1 MSPSY
6 SRAAIRL
13 FVAYFL
19 AQSLVNA
26 AAVYPHPHVH
36 QVLSPRQVVSIP
48 VVEAPSTEDDDVNV
62 FDALINTLKGYN
74 GWQVFQSFFE
84 KLFNGGDNNNDDD
97 DDVPVIPTSSVNVVS
112 VVASIFSEV
121 IASAEPTGE
130 VFSILP
136 VGPLTTAVD
145 LFPTDDI
152 TFITPTATISPV
164 AISVNVTAP
173 TATISPVAI
182 SLNVS
187 TPTNPLILTAPLLVP
202 TEVPVL
208 NVTGELNSTVSLTS
222 TLELTLTIPPLPLAT
237 GTGSVGTGLPLSDA
251 GSVFF
256 PNVTTVTP
264 TIVLGTGTGAAT
276 IAPTVVVSPLF
287 PNGTDVIEPVYSA
300 PTAVSVGTALPS
312 SIADALGLNATLTNT
327 TTVPVVVFGTG
338 ALSTASATV
347 SAIVDAGALFP
358 NVTAGATPAVTQV
371 VALGTGTAV
380 IASAGTIIGSIISD
394 AAAPLF
400 PNATAVVPTIISGT
414 GVALVTAVPLVTAPI
429 EVGTVGTILATPI
442 VDTAAALF
450 PNATTTTTTIVVTP
464 TGFVGTAV
472 TAVVEP
478 SSSLITIVAPAPTA
492 DGNTTIVIVPT
503 PDLSIVSPVSASIE
517 PLLPIVDTFPTPTA
531 APIVEPLLPAV
542 SVVDNATVLAV
553 APTPSVA
560 LSVGVAAA
568 VPTAVVA
575 PLAPVVPI
583 APLLPAADEPA
594 VEFPGTLP
602 PVSAL

>member
-74 GWQVFQSFFE
+74 GWEVFQSFFE
-84 KLFNGGDNNNDDD
+84 KLFNGGDNDDED
-97 DDVPVIPTSSVNVVS
+97 DEPLIPTSSVNVVS

-136 VGPLTTAVD
+136 VGPLTTAIE
-145 LFPTDDI
+145 LFPSDDI

-164 AISVNVTAP
+164 AVSVNA
-173 TATISPVAI
+173 
-182 SLNVS
+182 S
-187 TPTNPLILTAPLLVP
+187 TPTNPLILTAPLVLP

-276 IAPTVVVSPLF
+276 IAPTIVVGPLF
-287 PNGTDVIEPVYSA
+287 PNGTEIVEPVYSA

-312 SIADALGLNATLTNT
+312 SIADALGLNATFTNT

-358 NVTAGATPAVTQV
+358 NVTAGATPAVTEV

-442 VDTAAALF
+442 VDTAVALF
-450 PNATTTTTTIVVTP
+450 PNATTTTTTVVVTP

-492 DGNTTIVIVPT
+492 DGNTTIVIVPS

-517 PLLPIVDTFPTPTA
+517 TLLPVVAPTAVTDLAPIVDIFPTPTV
-531 APIVEPLLPAV
+531 APIVEPLLPAA

-560 LSVGVAAA
+560 VPVDVAAA

-575 PLAPVVPI
+575 PVAPVVPI
-583 APLLPAADEPA
+583 APLLPAVDEPA

>member
-84 KLFNGGDNNNDDD
+84 KLFNGGDNDDENEE
-97 DDVPVIPTSSVNVVS
+97 PLIPTSSVNVVS

-136 VGPLTTAVD
+136 VGPLTTAIE

-164 AISVNVTAP
+164 AVSVNA
-173 TATISPVAI
+173 
-182 SLNVS
+182 S
-187 TPTNPLILTAPLLVP
+187 TPTNPLILTAPLVLP

-276 IAPTVVVSPLF
+276 IAPTIVVSPLF
-287 PNGTDVIEPVYSA
+287 PNGTEIVEPVYSA

-312 SIADALGLNATLTNT
+312 SIADALGLNATFANT

-358 NVTAGATPAVTQV
+358 NVTAGATPAVTEV

-442 VDTAAALF
+442 VDTAVALF
-450 PNATTTTTTIVVTP
+450 PNATTTTTTVVITP

-492 DGNTTIVIVPT
+492 DGNTTIVIVPS
-503 PDLSIVSPVSASIE
+503 PDLSIVSPVSATIE
-517 PLLPIVDTFPTPTA
+517 TLLPVVAPTTV
-531 APIVEPLLPAV
+531 VEPLLPAV

-560 LSVGVAAA
+560 VS
-568 VPTAVVA
+568 TAVVA
-575 PLAPVVPI
+575 PVAPVVPVVPI
-583 APLLPAADEPA
+583 APLLPAVDEPA

>member
-48 VVEAPSTEDDDVNV
+48 VVEAPSTEDDDDVNV

-84 KLFNGGDNNNDDD
+84 KLFNGGDNDDENEE
-97 DDVPVIPTSSVNVVS
+97 PLIPTSSVNVVS

-136 VGPLTTAVD
+136 VGPLTTAIE
-145 LFPTDDI
+145 LLPTDDI

-187 TPTNPLILTAPLLVP
+187 TPTNPLILTAPLVLP

-276 IAPTVVVSPLF
+276 IAPTIVVSPLF
-287 PNGTDVIEPVYSA
+287 PNGTEIVEPVYSA

-312 SIADALGLNATLTNT
+312 SIADALGLNATFANT

-358 NVTAGATPAVTQV
+358 NVTAGATPAVTEV

-442 VDTAAALF
+442 VDTAVALF
-450 PNATTTTTTIVVTP
+450 PNATTTTTTVVITP

-492 DGNTTIVIVPT
+492 DGNTTIVIVPS
-503 PDLSIVSPVSASIE
+503 PDLSIVSPVSATIE
-517 PLLPIVDTFPTPTA
+517 TLLPVVAPTTV
-531 APIVEPLLPAV
+531 VEPLLPAV

-560 LSVGVAAA
+560 VSVDVAAP

-575 PLAPVVPI
+575 PVAPVVPVVPI
-583 APLLPAADEPA
+583 APLLPAVDEPA

>member
-36 QVLSPRQVVSIP
+36 QVLSPRQVVP
-48 VVEAPSTEDDDVNV
+48 VAVVEAPSTEDDDVNV

-84 KLFNGGDNNNDDD
+84 KLFNGGDNDDD
-97 DDVPVIPTSSVNVVS
+97 NDEPIIPTSSVNVVS

-136 VGPLTTAVD
+136 VGPLTTAIE

-152 TFITPTATISPV
+152 TFITPTATISPA
-164 AISVNVTAP
+164 AISVNAS
-173 TATISPVAI
+173 A
-182 SLNVS
+182 
-187 TPTNPLILTAPLLVP
+187 PTNPLILTAPLVLP

-276 IAPTVVVSPLF
+276 IAPTIVVSPLF
-287 PNGTDVIEPVYSA
+287 PNGTDIIEPVYSA

-312 SIADALGLNATLTNT
+312 SIADALGLNATWANT
-327 TTVPVVVFGTG
+327 TTVPIVVFGTG

-347 SAIVDAGALFP
+347 SAIVDASALFP
-358 NVTAGATPAVTQV
+358 NVTAGATPAVTEV

-442 VDTAAALF
+442 VDTAVALF
-450 PNATTTTTTIVVTP
+450 PNATTTTTTVVITP
-464 TGFVGTAV
+464 TGFIGTAP
-472 TAVVEP
+472 TAIVEP
-478 SSSLITIVAPAPTA
+478 ASELITIVAPAPTA
-492 DGNTTIVIVPT
+492 SGNTTIVIVPT
-503 PDLSIVSPVSASIE
+503 PELSIVSPVAASIE
-517 PLLPIVDTFPTPTA
+517 TILPTAVTDLSPIVDIFPTPTV

-553 APTPSVA
+553 VPTPSVA
-560 LSVGVAAA
+560 VSVGVAAA

-575 PLAPVVPI
+575 PVAPVVPI
-583 APLLPAADEPA
+583 APLLPAVDEPA

>member
-36 QVLSPRQVVSIP
+36 QVLSPRQVISIP
-48 VVEAPSTEDDDVNV
+48 VVEAPSTEEDDDVNV

-84 KLFNGGDNNNDDD
+84 KLFNGGDNDDENEE
-97 DDVPVIPTSSVNVVS
+97 PLIPTSSVNVVS

-136 VGPLTTAVD
+136 VGPLTTAIE
-145 LFPTDDI
+145 LFPSDDI

-164 AISVNVTAP
+164 AVSVNA
-173 TATISPVAI
+173 
-182 SLNVS
+182 S
-187 TPTNPLILTAPLLVP
+187 TPTNPLILTAPLVLP

-276 IAPTVVVSPLF
+276 IAPTIVVSPLF
-287 PNGTDVIEPVYSA
+287 PNGTEIVEPVYSA

-312 SIADALGLNATLTNT
+312 SIADALGLNATFANT

-358 NVTAGATPAVTQV
+358 NVTAGATPAVTEV

-442 VDTAAALF
+442 VDTAVALF
-450 PNATTTTTTIVVTP
+450 PNATTTTTTVVITP

-492 DGNTTIVIVPT
+492 DGNTTIVIVPS
-503 PDLSIVSPVSASIE
+503 PDLSIVSPVSATIE
-517 PLLPIVDTFPTPTA
+517 TLLPVVAPTTV
-531 APIVEPLLPAV
+531 VEPLLPAV

-560 LSVGVAAA
+560 VSVDVAAP

-575 PLAPVVPI
+575 PVAPVVPVVPI
-583 APLLPAADEPA
+583 APLLPAVDEPA